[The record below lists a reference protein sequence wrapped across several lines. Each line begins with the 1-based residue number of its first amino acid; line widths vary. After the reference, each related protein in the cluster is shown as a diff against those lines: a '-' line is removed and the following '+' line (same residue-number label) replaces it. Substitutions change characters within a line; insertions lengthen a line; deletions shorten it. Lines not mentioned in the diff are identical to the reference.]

1 MADWRAAVTDPAEV
15 AMLTWTEKLTR
26 SPGAM
31 ERADLEAVRAAGWD
45 DTAIFR
51 IAGIAAYFNYLN
63 RMADALGVGR

>member
-1 MADWRAAVTDPAEV
+1 MADWRGAVSDPAEV

-31 ERADLEAVRAAGWD
+31 QREDLEALRAAGWE
-45 DTAIFR
+45 DTGIFR
-51 IAGIAAYFNYLN
+51 VAAIAAHFNYLN